1 MTPETIFYAIGMP
14 IIGVFLGLVYKGID
28 RRVSARMTSRI
39 GPPIRQPFWDVGK
52 LLLKETVVPENAV
65 RWIFNAMPI
74 LAFASSMT
82 LLLYIPFGILK
93 APLEGYGDLVVILY
107 LLTLQALAM
116 AIGGFASGS
125 PFSSV
130 GAQREMVL
138 MMSYEMPFAI
148 VITGFALIY
157 KSFSL
162 STIAS
167 TPVWTI
173 VGPLGGLGVLL
184 LLVAFLWVTPA
195 ELAKLPFDIAEAET
209 EIAEGMLAEYSGRNL
224 ALFYLSDAVRGFA
237 MIAIEVVLFFPFTLS
252 YLFGLN
258 LSGAAL
264 YVAEGLW
271 FLFKVLMLYILAVTL
286 VRTSFARFRIEQAS
300 RIFWVYVNIIALLG
314 LVLIWAEV
322 M

>member
-1 MTPETIFYAIGMP
+1 MTPEFTTYAFAFP
-14 IIGVFLGLVYKGID
+14 ILGVFIGLAYKGID
-28 RRVSARMTSRI
+28 RRISARLTSRI

-52 LLLKETVVPENAV
+52 LLLKETIVPENAV
-65 RWIFNAMPI
+65 AWIFNAMP
-74 LAFASSMT
+74 LVAFASSMT

-107 LLTLQALAM
+107 LLTLQSLAM

-138 MMSYEMPFAI
+138 MMSYEMPLATVI
-148 VITGFALIY
+148 VGFALVY

-162 STIAS
+162 TTIAT
-167 TPVWTI
+167 TPVWTM
-173 VGPLGGLGVLL
+173 VGPLAGIGILL
-184 LLVAFLWVTPA
+184 LFIALIVVTPA

-237 MIAIEVVLFFPFTLS
+237 LAAIEVVLFIPFTLS
-252 YLFGLN
+252 SIFNLN
-258 LSGAAL
+258 LTGASL
-264 YVAEGLW
+264 YIVEGLW
-271 FLFKVLMLYILAVTL
+271 FLFKVLVLYLLAITL

-300 RIFWVYVNIIALLG
+300 RIFWVYVNIIALVG
-314 LVLIWAEV
+314 LALVWMGV
-322 M
+322 

>member
-1 MTPETIFYAIGMP
+1 
-14 IIGVFLGLVYKGID
+14 
-28 RRVSARMTSRI
+28 
-39 GPPIRQPFWDVGK
+39 
-52 LLLKETVVPENAV
+52 
-65 RWIFNAMPI
+65 
-74 LAFASSMT
+74 
-82 LLLYIPFGILK
+82 
-93 APLEGYGDLVVILY
+93 
-107 LLTLQALAM
+107 M

-173 VGPLGGLGVLL
+173 VGPLGGIGVFLL
-184 LLVAFLWVTPA
+184 LIAFLLVTPA

-237 MIAIEVVLFFPFTLS
+237 MMAIEVVLFIPFTLS

-258 LSGAAL
+258 LSGATL
-264 YVAEGLW
+264 YIVEGLW
-271 FLFKVLMLYILAVTL
+271 FLFKVLLFYVSAVTL

-300 RIFWVYVNIIALLG
+300 RLFWVYVNIIGLLG
-314 LVLIWAEV
+314 LLLIWLEV

>member
-1 MTPETIFYAIGMP
+1 MTPETLFYAVAFP
-14 IIGVFLGLVYKGID
+14 ILGIFLGLTYKGID
-28 RRVSARMTSRI
+28 RRISARMTSRI

-65 RWIFNAMPI
+65 KWLFNAMPI

-93 APLEGYGDLVVILY
+93 APLEGYGDLIVILY
-107 LLTLQALAM
+107 LLTLQSLAM
-116 AIGGFASGS
+116 AVGGFSSGS

-138 MMSYEMPFAI
+138 MMSYEMPLAI
-148 VITGFALIY
+148 VIIGFALLY

-162 STIAS
+162 TTIAS
-167 TPVWTI
+167 TPVWTM
-173 VGPLGGLGVLL
+173 VSPVAALGVVLL
-184 LLVAFLWVTPA
+184 FIALLVVTPA

-237 MIAIEVVLFFPFTLS
+237 MAAIEAVLFIPFTFS
-252 YLFGLN
+252 YVFGISLN
-258 LSGAAL
+258 GAML
-264 YVAEGLW
+264 YIVESLW
-271 FLFKVLMLYILAVTL
+271 FLFKVLIIYIAAVTI
-286 VRTSFARFRIEQAS
+286 VRTSFGRFRIEQAS
-300 RIFWVYVNIIALLG
+300 RIFWVHVNLIALLG
-314 LVLIWAEV
+314 LALVWLGV
-322 M
+322 R